1 MAEHS
6 ATEESTADGVG
17 ALEVVQRAVVEQA
30 IDGANFGSFNKE
42 VLRAQVSSGRTLA
55 LVRKYRED
63 LERKGVVLLI
73 HGFAQNRYT
82 WHLSSRSL
90 VNYFADAGLDVYNL
104 ELTGHGRSRDFGST
118 PATSFEEYV
127 VDTSLVIPAV
137 ARYSGSR
144 QIFLMGHSLGGAVCY
159 AAAPRAPKYLA
170 GVVTVAGM
178 FSFGSNPLTRSV
190 GRLVGRIAG
199 EDSAL
204 TRLGASIKT
213 RFMGKIVAEQ
223 FEAADAI
230 SAAFPL
236 AGWVPGSTEPH
247 VVQERLLK
255 GFDQSARNWLQECGM
270 QCGLSLTFLAA
281 LDLHIDRTEDV
292 CESLRRDRRRVLVP
306 ALLSCAALDG
316 FLQVDLDPSVVTNDS
331 LDRACAPRAKN
342 QQWNQ
347 NGEPETQGCEAL
359 AHHECEVSAGSC
371 ALSGSSA
378 PSLQNGS
385 CAFQLNAPTMR

>member
-159 AAAPRAPKYLA
+159 AAAPRAPKCLA

-178 FSFGSNPLTRSV
+178 FSFGSNPLTRSA

-255 GFDQSARNWLQECGM
+255 GFDWTGVNIFLTMMRWAADGSFETIDGRNYGDEFA
-270 QCGLSLTFLAA
+270 T
-281 LDLHIDRTEDV
+281 LDVPLLVVAGD
-292 CESLRRDRRRVLVP
+292 RDRMLPPEDARP
-306 ALLSCAALDG
+306 AYDRSESKDKTFKIFNPIHEEVHWGHLDILLGKKAPQYTWPYL
-316 FLQVDLDPSVVTNDS
+316 LQWLLERCEQQPSS
-331 LDRACAPRAKN
+331 
-342 QQWNQ
+342 
-347 NGEPETQGCEAL
+347 
-359 AHHECEVSAGSC
+359 
-371 ALSGSSA
+371 
-378 PSLQNGS
+378 
-385 CAFQLNAPTMR
+385 